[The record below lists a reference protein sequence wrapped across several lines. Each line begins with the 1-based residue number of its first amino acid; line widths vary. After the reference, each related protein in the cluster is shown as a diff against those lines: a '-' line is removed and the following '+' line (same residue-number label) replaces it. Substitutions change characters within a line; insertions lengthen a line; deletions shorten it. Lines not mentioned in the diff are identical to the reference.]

1 MWDDNS
7 PITSADVAFTW
18 QAYLKAKVVASGYD
32 QIDSVDASDPHT
44 AVIRFKV
51 PFADWPDL
59 FGGSQGHVLK
69 KAAFPDGPDV
79 ASEMQTSLP
88 FSGMPWKLQTFSKD
102 QAVLVPNTNY
112 WVPADI
118 PMLDKVTFV
127 AGTGQDTEINSLM
140 AGDLAGIYPQASPG
154 LAARL
159 SVANVK
165 YRIGGGASFEGI
177 WPNLSKP
184 PLDDP
189 KVRQALFMSI
199 DRNEIL
205 NTFIKPDVPDA
216 TVLNC
221 GGWVPTLGEWCDN
234 AQFADIKYD
243 PAGAK
248 TILQADGWA
257 LGPDGVFAKGGQRL
271 DLELNTVAGNSR
283 REGLEQVIMRQAAKA
298 GFAFHPKNY
307 SRPELTEDVL
317 PHGRFGIAI
326 YSQAA
331 RSDPSVT
338 SLFSCDQIPSV
349 ANQFTGTNY
358 SHWCDAAVSGLM
370 KRSDQ
375 EVSPVR
381 HVVLIHQVGRA
392 IRDGY
397 VWLPFYQLPVIAA
410 YRTDKVAGPVEDFT
424 LSSYT
429 NFWNINKW
437 HLP

>member
-1 MWDDNS
+1 MIGGLVMTHGDDS
-7 PITSADVAFTW
+7 GLILPPKVAPHQVVIVPIPPRKGDWSEAVLPKAREA
-18 QAYLKAKVVASGYD
+18 QALLRGAGIRAHLDDRD
-32 QIDSVDASDPHT
+32 QHQPG
-44 AVIRFKV
+44 FKY
-51 PFADWPDL
+51 ADWEMRGAPL
-59 FGGSQGHVLK
+59 RLEI
-69 KAAFPDGPDV
+69 GPRDV
-79 ASEMQTSLP
+79 E
-88 FSGMPWKLQTFSKD
+88 KD

-112 WVPADI
+112 WVPSEL
-118 PMLDKVTFV
+118 PLLDQVTFV
-127 AGTGQDTEINSLM
+127 PNADQDAALSSLLGGQVS
-140 AGDLAGIYPQASPG
+140 GIFRQPSPG
-154 LAARL
+154 FSKRL
-159 SVANVK
+159 QAANVK
-165 YRIGGGASFEGI
+165 YRIGGDTNFEGM
-177 WPNLSKP
+177 WPNLSRP
-184 PLDDP
+184 PLNDP
-189 KVRQALFMSI
+189 QVRKALFMSV